1 MLDLKWHVS
10 KSFKTTAFRFRSI
23 VLPKILLTIDLRIT
37 NTRTSIHIIQK
48 IRMKCVKKT
57 IEHWILLTIAKLSN
71 KKNVYSCSTNICFVC
86 RIVELSNCRMVEWS
100 TLAWSPL
107 VVCQK
112 HTPQYCSLELDHEN
126 RMLFLTLI
134 RRGAY
139 CHLRCQNSSNAG
151 VCQYSWAP
159 NDVIMRQQ
167 IRENR

>member
-86 RIVELSNCRMVEWS
+86 RIVELSNGRMEHIGMESSCRVPETYTAILFTWTWPWKS
-100 TLAWSPL
+100 NVIFDIDTAWRILPFALS
-107 VVCQK
+107 K
-112 HTPQYCSLELDHEN
+112 
-126 RMLFLTLI
+126 FI
-134 RRGAY
+134 
-139 CHLRCQNSSNAG
+139 
-151 VCQYSWAP
+151 
-159 NDVIMRQQ
+159 
-167 IRENR
+167 